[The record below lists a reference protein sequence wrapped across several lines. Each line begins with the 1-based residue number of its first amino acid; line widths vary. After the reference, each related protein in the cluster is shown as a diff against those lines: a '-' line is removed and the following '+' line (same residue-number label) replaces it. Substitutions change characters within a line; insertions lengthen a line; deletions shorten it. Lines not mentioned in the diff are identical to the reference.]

1 MNNPAVFENRIE
13 FLPNFRGLSLAAFIS
28 GIILLVLLPLGYYIH
43 YIFFFVS
50 AAIVF
55 PLLYINKVSALYLY
69 VLSYAYT
76 LPVLIVTAEIRI
88 EDLFFVVLASIWLM
102 DKALNP
108 GTGKEDKL
116 FKYPLLIWL
125 AVNGLSIAANL
136 HNYSNHQI
144 IRSGYYFVRMT
155 QYIMVYFIFTD
166 MIKTHRMRVTLIRLI
181 WMVNLFVCLYALYQ
195 FHIEGWARST
205 ATLSPDHAHIGA
217 FLVISIFFLI
227 GYYSMTRNV
236 VEKSAL
242 LITFVLMIYT
252 LVISASRTSIL
263 AFVFGLLVY
272 LLFNRRLWS
281 WVVAGIVITVIGYY
295 GYDFAQ
301 NLQDYD
307 LGVAKFTDLE
317 TDISL
322 IGRFYIW
329 NQTIDFLI
337 NNPMYLITGIGLG
350 AFREI
355 LLPLMPL
362 LSGLSGAHNVF
373 LQRLTESG
381 VIGLMLFIYILFII
395 LRASLKRSRDISR
408 YDSSLYYGYFCA
420 LLAFLFT
427 GIGNDTFSVQIHLHN
442 ILGYFFLIT
451 AVVFSF
457 PVNHKNN

>member
-1 MNNPAVFENRIE
+1 MNNPAVLENRIE
-13 FLPNFRGLSLAAFIS
+13 FLPNFKGLTLAVFIS

-50 AAIVF
+50 AAIFF
-55 PLLYINKVSALYLY
+55 PLLYINKVSVLYLY
-69 VLSYAYT
+69 VLTYAYT
-76 LPVLIVTAEIRI
+76 LPLLIVTAEIRI
-88 EDLFFVVLASIWLM
+88 EDFFFVILASIWLM

-108 GTGKEDKL
+108 GTGKDDKL

-181 WMVNLFVCLYALYQ
+181 WMVNLFVCLYAMYQ

-205 ATLSPDHAHIGA
+205 STLSPDHAHIGA
-217 FLVISIFFLI
+217 CLVISIFFLI

-281 WVVAGIVITVIGYY
+281 WVVAGIFITVIGYY

-307 LGVAKFTDLE
+307 LGVAKFTNLE

-322 IGRFYIW
+322 FGRFYIC
-329 NQTIDFLI
+329 
-337 NNPMYLITGIGLG
+337 
-350 AFREI
+350 
-355 LLPLMPL
+355 
-362 LSGLSGAHNVF
+362 
-373 LQRLTESG
+373 
-381 VIGLMLFIYILFII
+381 
-395 LRASLKRSRDISR
+395 
-408 YDSSLYYGYFCA
+408 LY
-420 LLAFLFT
+420 
-427 GIGNDTFSVQIHLHN
+427 N
-442 ILGYFFLIT
+442 
-451 AVVFSF
+451 
-457 PVNHKNN
+457 